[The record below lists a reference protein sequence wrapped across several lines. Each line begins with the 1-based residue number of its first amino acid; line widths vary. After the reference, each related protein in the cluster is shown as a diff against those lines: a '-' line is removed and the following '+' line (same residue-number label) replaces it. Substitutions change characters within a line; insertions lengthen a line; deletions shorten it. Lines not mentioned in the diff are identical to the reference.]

1 MEMLP
6 KDDHDLLIGIA
17 EGQRELQSDV
27 KAMSDALRD
36 LTKRYDDMNLLQR
49 DQASEL
55 IHVKNTMQRVM
66 ADQLDD
72 HRKLG
77 ALETEHGR
85 WKLYMKVA
93 IILTTPLYLVLM
105 ALVVEAAKNWLFP

>member
-55 IHVKNTMQRVM
+55 IHVKNVLQRAM
-66 ADQLDD
+66 ADQADD
-72 HRKLG
+72 RRKLG
-77 ALETEHGR
+77 TLETEHGR
-85 WKLYMKVA
+85 WKLYLKVA
-93 IILTTPLYLVLM
+93 LVMLTPIYIIIM
-105 ALVVEAAKNWLFP
+105 ALAVEAAKNWLFP